1 MICCLNPEC
10 NQPINPD
17 DNKFCQTCRTPLI
30 PLLINR
36 FRVLR
41 VLSTEGGFGRN
52 YLAEDTQ
59 KLNETCV
66 IKQFAPKQSGSYAL
80 KKAVELFNAEAKL
93 LQDLGEHPQIPAL
106 FAYFEDNGF
115 LYLVQQFIKGE
126 NLFNELTQKGTYNET
141 QIQELLLD
149 LLPVLKFIHER
160 DVIHRD
166 IKPQNIMRRESDGK
180 LVLIDFGASKELTS
194 TVHTQIGTTI
204 GSYGYSPYEQIKEG
218 KAYPASDL
226 FALGVTCFHLLTGNS
241 PFELWAKNGFAWVND
256 WRKSSSNS
264 VSKELGTVLDK
275 LLKFDVNERYQSAD
289 EVLKDLEV
297 PETLAT
303 RRDFLKNTGLA
314 IGSIT
319 TLGFISSK
327 LFAVTPGKESNSNS
341 LNTFNFEVVT
351 TDASGKIINK
361 RKSSARYF
369 TEDLGNNVT
378 LEMVEIPGG
387 TFMMGSPETEAKRD
401 SDESPQHQVTVS
413 GFFMGKYEV
422 TQKQY
427 QAIMGSNPSDFK
439 GENRPVERVS
449 WDDAVGFCEKLSKK
463 TGKKYTLPS
472 EAQWEYACRSGTT
485 TPFYFGESIT
495 SDLVNYDG
503 SYPYGSAPKSL
514 YRIQTTDVGSFYPN
528 AFGLYDMH
536 GNVWEWCLDDY
547 QDNYKN
553 VPIDGSALM
562 NLPKYKVL
570 RGGSWLLIARN
581 CRSGERLGYLRDTKF
596 SEVGFRVVLISKT

>member
-241 PFELWAKNGFAWVND
+241 PFELWAKNGFAWVED
-256 WRKSSSNS
+256 WRKYSSNS
-264 VSKELGTVLDK
+264 VSKELGIVLDK

-303 RRDFLKNTGLA
+303 RRNFLKNTGLA

-319 TLGFISSK
+319 TLGFIASK
-327 LFAVTPGKESNSNS
+327 LIVNPAK
-341 LNTFNFEVVT
+341 TFNFEVVT
-351 TDASGKIINK
+351 TDASGNIINK
-361 RKSSARYF
+361 SNSSARYF

-387 TFMMGSPETEAKRD
+387 KFMMGSPETEAKRD

-472 EAQWEYACRSGTT
+472 EAQWEYACRAGTT

-495 SDLVNYDG
+495 PDLVNYDG
-503 SYPYGSAPKSL
+503 NYPYGSATKGL
-514 YRIQTTDVGSFYPN
+514 YRKQTTDVGTFPPN

-536 GNVWEWCLDDY
+536 GNLWEWCLDDY
-547 QDNYKN
+547 EDNYN
-553 VPIDGSALM
+553 NAPIDGSYLI
-562 NLPKYKVL
+562 NNVKKNKLL
-570 RGGSWLLIARN
+570 RGGSWLFNARN
-581 CRSGERLGYLRDTKF
+581 CRSGERWRYFRDTKF

>member
-1 MICCLNPEC
+1 M
-10 NQPINPD
+10 
-17 DNKFCQTCRTPLI
+17 
-30 PLLINR
+30 
-36 FRVLR
+36 
-41 VLSTEGGFGRN
+41 LSTEGGFGRN

-149 LLPVLKFIHER
+149 LLPILKFIHER

-226 FALGVTCFHLLTGNS
+226 FALGVTCFHLFTGNS
-241 PFELWAKNGFAWVND
+241 PFELWAKNGFAWVED
-256 WRKSSSNS
+256 WRKYSSNS

-289 EVLKDLEV
+289 EVIKDLEV
-297 PETLAT
+297 PETLST
-303 RRDFLKNTGLA
+303 RRNFIKNTGLA

-319 TLGFISSK
+319 TLGFIASK
-327 LFAVTPGKESNSNS
+327 LIVNPAK
-341 LNTFNFEVVT
+341 TFNFEVVT
-351 TDASGKIINK
+351 TDASGNIINK
-361 RKSSARYF
+361 SNSSARYF
-369 TEDLGNNVT
+369 TEDLGNGVT

-387 TFMMGSPETEAKRD
+387 KFMMGSPENEAETWTWEK
-401 SDESPQHQVTVS
+401 PQHQVTVP
-413 GFFMGKYEV
+413 GVFMGKYEV

-427 QAIMGSNPSDFK
+427 QAIMGSNPSDFR
-439 GENRPVERVS
+439 GENHPVENVS
-449 WDDAVGFCEKLSKK
+449 WDDAVAFCEKLSQK

-472 EAQWEYACRSGTT
+472 EAQWEYACRAGTT

-495 SDLVNYDG
+495 PDLVNYDG
-503 SYPYGSAPKSL
+503 NYPYGSATKGL
-514 YRIQTTDVGSFYPN
+514 YRKQTTDVGTFPPN

-536 GNVWEWCLDDY
+536 GNLWEWCLDDW
-547 QDNYKN
+547 QDNYVN
-553 VPIDGSALM
+553 APIDGS
-562 NLPKYKVL
+562 NLINPTAKYKVV
-570 RGGSWLLIARN
+570 RGGFWFNSAEY
-581 CRSGERLGYLRDTKF
+581 CRSAARAGDRQSASDYGI
-596 SEVGFRVVLISKT
+596 GFRVVLISKT

>member
-10 NQPINPD
+10 TQPINPD

-66 IKQFAPKQSGSYAL
+66 IKQLAPKQSGSYAL

-93 LQDLGEHPQIPAL
+93 LQNLGEHPQIPAL

-115 LYLVQQFIKGE
+115 LYLVQQFIKGD
-126 NLFNELTQKGTYNET
+126 NLLNELTQKGTYNET
-141 QIQELLLD
+141 QIKELLLD

-166 IKPQNIMRRESDGK
+166 IKPQNIMRREVDGK

-194 TVHTQIGTTI
+194 TVHTQMGTTI

-241 PFELWAKNGFAWVND
+241 PFEFWAKNGFAWVDD
-256 WRKSSSNS
+256 WQKYSSNS

-297 PETLAT
+297 PETPST

-319 TLGFISSK
+319 TLGFLSSK
-327 LFAVTPGKESNSNS
+327 LFAVTPSKESN
-341 LNTFNFEVVT
+341 LNTFKFEVVT
-351 TDASGKIINK
+351 TNASGKIINK
-361 RKSSARYF
+361 LSSSARYF
-369 TEDLGNNVT
+369 TEDLGKGVT

-387 TFMMGSPETEAKRD
+387 KFMMGSSETEEAKQD
-401 SDESPQHQVTVS
+401 SDEIPQHQVTVP

-427 QAIMGSNPSDFK
+427 QAIMGSNPSYFK
-439 GENRPVERVS
+439 GENRPVERVT
-449 WDDAVGFCEKLSKK
+449 WDDAVAFCKKLSQK

-472 EAQWEYACRSGTT
+472 ESQWEYACRAGTT
-485 TPFYFGESIT
+485 TPFYFGEGIT
-495 SDLVNYDG
+495 TDLVNYQNIDR
-503 SYPYGSAPKSL
+503 YGNTTKGL
-514 YRIQTTDVGSFYPN
+514 YRQQTTNVGTFPPN

-536 GNVWEWCLDDY
+536 GNIWEWCLDDW
-547 QDNYKN
+547 QNNYKN
-553 VPIDGSALM
+553 APLDGSALIIK
-562 NLPKYKVL
+562 NSETKQL
-570 RGGSWLLIARN
+570 RGGSWEYSATFCSSDSRFN
-581 CRSGERLGYLRDTKF
+581 LGFDNYDKT
-596 SEVGFRVVLISKT
+596 VGFRVVLISKT

>member
-264 VSKELGTVLDK
+264 VSKELGIVLDK

-378 LEMVEIPGG
+378 LEMVEIPLLL
-387 TFMMGSPETEAKRD
+387 KVYIVHK
-401 SDESPQHQVTVS
+401 PQ
-413 GFFMGKYEV
+413 M
-422 TQKQY
+422 
-427 QAIMGSNPSDFK
+427 
-439 GENRPVERVS
+439 
-449 WDDAVGFCEKLSKK
+449 
-463 TGKKYTLPS
+463 
-472 EAQWEYACRSGTT
+472 
-485 TPFYFGESIT
+485 
-495 SDLVNYDG
+495 
-503 SYPYGSAPKSL
+503 
-514 YRIQTTDVGSFYPN
+514 
-528 AFGLYDMH
+528 
-536 GNVWEWCLDDY
+536 
-547 QDNYKN
+547 
-553 VPIDGSALM
+553 
-562 NLPKYKVL
+562 
-570 RGGSWLLIARN
+570 
-581 CRSGERLGYLRDTKF
+581 
-596 SEVGFRVVLISKT
+596 

>member
-1 MICCLNPEC
+1 
-10 NQPINPD
+10 
-17 DNKFCQTCRTPLI
+17 
-30 PLLINR
+30 
-36 FRVLR
+36 
-41 VLSTEGGFGRN
+41 
-52 YLAEDTQ
+52 
-59 KLNETCV
+59 
-66 IKQFAPKQSGSYAL
+66 
-80 KKAVELFNAEAKL
+80 
-93 LQDLGEHPQIPAL
+93 
-106 FAYFEDNGF
+106 
-115 LYLVQQFIKGE
+115 VQQFIKGE
-126 NLFNELTQKGTYNET
+126 NLFNELTKKGIYNET
-141 QIQELLLD
+141 QIKELLLD

-166 IKPQNIMRRESDGK
+166 IKPQNIMRRESDRK

-194 TVHTQIGTTI
+194 TVHTQMGTTI

-241 PFELWAKNGFAWVND
+241 PFELWAKNGFAWVDD
-256 WRKSSSNS
+256 WRKYSSNS

-303 RRDFLKNTGLA
+303 RRNFLKNTGLA

-319 TLGFISSK
+319 TLGFLGSK
-327 LFAVTPGKESNSNS
+327 LFAVTPDKKSN

-351 TDASGKIINK
+351 TNASGKIIRK
-361 RKSSARYF
+361 RNSSARYF
-369 TEDLGNNVT
+369 TEDLGNDVT

-387 TFMMGSPETEAKRD
+387 KFMMGSPETEAKRD
-401 SDESPQHQVTVS
+401 SDENPQHQVTVP
-413 GFFMGKYEV
+413 GFSMGKYEV

-449 WDDAVGFCEKLSKK
+449 WDDAVAFCKKLSKK
-463 TGKKYTLPS
+463 TGKNYTLPS
-472 EAQWEYACRSGTT
+472 EAQWEYACRAGTT

-570 RGGSWLLIARN
+570 RGGSWFNFAKF

-596 SEVGFRVVLISKT
+596 SKLGFRVVLIS

>member
-149 LLPVLKFIHER
+149 LLPILKFIHER

-226 FALGVTCFHLLTGNS
+226 FGLGVTCFHLFTGNS
-241 PFELWAKNGFAWVND
+241 PFELWAKNGFAWVED
-256 WRKSSSNS
+256 WRKYSSNS
-264 VSKELGTVLDK
+264 VSKELGIVLDK

-303 RRDFLKNTGLA
+303 RRNFLKNTGLA

-319 TLGFISSK
+319 TLGFIASK
-327 LFAVTPGKESNSNS
+327 LIVNPAK
-341 LNTFNFEVVT
+341 TFNFEVVT
-351 TDASGKIINK
+351 TDASGNIINK
-361 RKSSARYF
+361 SNSSARYF
-369 TEDLGNNVT
+369 TEDLGNGVT

-387 TFMMGSPETEAKRD
+387 KFMMGSPETEAKRD

-427 QAIMGSNPSDFK
+427 QAIMGSNPSYFK

-449 WDDAVGFCEKLSKK
+449 WDDALAFCKKLSQK

-472 EAQWEYACRSGTT
+472 EAQWEYACRAGTT

-495 SDLVNYDG
+495 PDLVNYDG
-503 SYPYGSAPKSL
+503 NYPYGSAPQGKFL
-514 YRIQTTDVGSFYPN
+514 QHTTDVGTFPPN
-528 AFGLYDMH
+528 VFGLYDMH
-536 GNVWEWCLDDY
+536 GNVREWCLDDY
-547 QDNYKN
+547 EDNYN
-553 VPIDGSALM
+553 NAPIDGSYLI
-562 NLPKYKVL
+562 NNVKKNKLL
-570 RGGSWLLIARN
+570 RGGSWLFNARN
-581 CRSGERLGYLRDTKF
+581 CRSGERWRYFRDTKF